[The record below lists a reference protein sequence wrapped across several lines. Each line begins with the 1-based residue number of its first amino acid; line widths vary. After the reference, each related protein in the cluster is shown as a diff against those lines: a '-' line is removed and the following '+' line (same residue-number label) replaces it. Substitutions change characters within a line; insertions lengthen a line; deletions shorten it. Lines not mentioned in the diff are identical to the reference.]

1 MLPGDTKAM
10 TPSGLRLG
18 VQELTRVGMGTDEML
33 DVARFYARVLLN
45 GDDPA
50 AVKSDVKDFKSDYQ
64 IIRYCFNEEQSN
76 GYPL

>member
-1 MLPGDTKAM
+1 M

-18 VQELTRVGMGTDEML
+18 VQELTRVGMGTDEMT

-45 GDDPA
+45 GEDPKT
-50 AVKSDVKDFKSDYQ
+50 VKQDVNDFKSNYQ
-64 IIRYCFNEEQSN
+64 IIRYCFNEENQN